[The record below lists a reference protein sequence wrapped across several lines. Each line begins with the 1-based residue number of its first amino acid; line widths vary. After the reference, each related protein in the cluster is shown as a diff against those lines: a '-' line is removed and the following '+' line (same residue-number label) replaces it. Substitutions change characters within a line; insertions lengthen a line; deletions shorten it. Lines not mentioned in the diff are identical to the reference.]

1 MCDSRPTRDSWS
13 VVRGRRIVS
22 AGAPLR
28 TKEPGSFAPVTAPV
42 RVPLWGIVTRNNCH
56 FFRSSLLRAC
66 AAGRRTRNSISTHGN
81 AEGELQDPLSFLSSL
96 SSHTRSAAPER
107 DAEACWHA
115 LRAGMKGA
123 AAEAATADA

>member
-1 MCDSRPTRDSWS
+1 MWS
-13 VVRGRRIVS
+13 VHLYFFCLRCLVRAGGEHYFLFIVS
-22 AGAPLR
+22 LIPY
-28 TKEPGSFAPVTAPV
+28 
-42 RVPLWGIVTRNNCH
+42 GI
-56 FFRSSLLRAC
+56 SAC
-66 AAGRRTRNSISTHGN
+66 CRESTLHISTQTHGN
-81 AEGELQDPLSFLSSL
+81 AEGELHGPLSFLSSL

>member
-1 MCDSRPTRDSWS
+1 MIIFYNS
-13 VVRGRRIVS
+13 V
-22 AGAPLR
+22 LL
-28 TKEPGSFAPVTAPV
+28 PG
-42 RVPLWGIVTRNNCH
+42 
-56 FFRSSLLRAC
+56 
-66 AAGRRTRNSISTHGN
+66 
-81 AEGELQDPLSFLSSL
+81 EGESTLHTRKWHLMHLILMPRVSCTVLSHFYLPL